1 VVNHLRTALQL
12 GTDETQP
19 VCDSD
24 RSDTER
30 AAMAAESELRGR
42 KFLDGYAYCEV
53 VGPHGHL
60 RHPDV
65 AMGLLLLG
73 PHITYPEHAHPAA
86 EIYAVVAG
94 RAEWLQGS
102 DLA

>member
-1 VVNHLRTALQL
+1 
-12 GTDETQP
+12 
-19 VCDSD
+19 
-24 RSDTER
+24 
-30 AAMAAESELRGR
+30 MAAESELRGR